1 MLRTTLTCALGA
13 AALLAP
19 ASAQATTV
27 KGSGSYDFGNPY
39 IGTVKVDAK
48 SQAAGASG
56 TIKIRIPRY
65 VEPKWHRVEARVTC
79 LRTSGNRAFMTAR
92 VTRVS
97 ADPEVYRYLTL
108 ITEPQGVYAS
118 MADRPHSCSQEPCRG
133 PCPLAPLVGGKGIA
147 PRR

>member
-27 KGSGSYDFGNPY
+27 MGSGSYDFGNPY

-65 VEPKWHRVEARVTC
+65 VEPMTDRETLSVEEAMRR
-79 LRTSGNRAFMTAR
+79 LRETADAAFAAEER
-92 VTRVS
+92 
-97 ADPEVYRYLTL
+97 
-108 ITEPQGVYAS
+108 
-118 MADRPHSCSQEPCRG
+118 
-133 PCPLAPLVGGKGIA
+133 LVNILVEEGLLLK
-147 PRR
+147 